1 MSGGSRETHSD
12 TWCVLH
18 HAGPFKCCIRVRN
31 CCAAVQTLTLVE
43 DRRAKP
49 RLRRG
54 EGIVGL
60 EFRAYT
66 LETPCKNTETIR
78 ALKHITS
85 LNWRIP
91 LPVGSGVFIY

>member
-1 MSGGSRETHSD
+1 M
-12 TWCVLH
+12 L
-18 HAGPFKCCIRVRN
+18 HAGEKLPRS
-31 CCAAVQTLTLVE
+31 CADIDAG
-43 DRRAKP
+43 
-49 RLRRG
+49 RG
-54 EGIVGL
+54 QKSEALPKRGWGMGGGVVGL

-85 LNWRIP
+85 LNWWIP